1 MEGWSGGDGGCRKWK
16 MTEKRK
22 VECVAC
28 LWRKG
33 KSGSGPDGRC
43 RNGKRGRRENGDGV
57 CEREKIEAL
66 GVAGG
71 WGEKGGLCAGK
82 KEREE

>member
-1 MEGWSGGDGGCRKWK
+1 

-66 GVAGG
+66 GVACG
-71 WGEKGGLCAGK
+71 
-82 KEREE
+82 

>member
-1 MEGWSGGDGGCRKWK
+1 

-33 KSGSGPDGRC
+33 KSGSGPVG
-43 RNGKRGRRENGDGV
+43 GV
-57 CEREKIEAL
+57 EMAKGEGEKIETASVR
-66 GVAGG
+66 GR
-71 WGEKGGLCAGK
+71 K
-82 KEREE
+82 